1 MAESNPIPV
10 VSFEK
15 FLTGDR
21 AGQKEVARRVYDA
34 FSEVGFIYL
43 KEHGIPQTRV
53 DEIFALVGI
62 TNNTAHTLGYESSFD
77 SVSTQAEKFFSLP
90 LSTKLAYKLSSA
102 HVNQG
107 YTADGAEGVND
118 HKECYEHRRFT
129 NDLCPSESDL
139 PGFKSTLDDF
149 YQQCFSLAMNVLKCL
164 AMVMDLGDD
173 FFDAITKKADP
184 QMRLLH
190 YPPIERRVIEQQ
202 GHARINAH
210 TDFGLC
216 TLLFQDGVGGLEVDP
231 SHENKFIP
239 APPIQGAVLIN
250 IADLLQRY
258 TNGRVKS
265 TRHRVVSPSLDR
277 FNGDVLPSRY
287 SIPFFVHPDP
297 ETVID
302 PIVLSEG
309 EVKLYEPVNAGQWR
323 DWKTATNYRLKGD
336 NGEEVSLRSVAVET

>member
-1 MAESNPIPV
+1 MAAADSTPIPV

-21 AGQKEVARRVYDA
+21 ADQKEVARRVYDA

-43 KEHGIPQTRV
+43 KDYGIPQTRV
-53 DEIFALVGI
+53 DEIFAL
-62 TNNTAHTLGYESSFD
+62 
-77 SVSTQAEKFFSLP
+77 AEKFFSLP

-102 HVNQG
+102 HINQG
-107 YTADGAEGVND
+107 YTADGAEGIND
-118 HKECYEHRRFT
+118 HKECYEHRRFV
-129 NDLCPSESDL
+129 NDLCPSESEL
-139 PGFKSTLDDF
+139 PQFKSTLDDF
-149 YQQCFSLAMNVLKCL
+149 YKQCLTLAMNVLKCL
-164 AMVMDLGDD
+164 AMVMNLGDD
-173 FFDAITKKADP
+173 FFEGITKKADP
-184 QMRLLH
+184 QMRLIH
-190 YPPIERRVIEQQ
+190 YPPIERRVIQQQ

-277 FNGDVLPSRY
+277 FRDCDVLPSRY

-302 PIVLSEG
+302 PIVLTEG